1 MGAGIPKDIPRH
13 LKALCQHQGADLN
26 IQISEGTAVSP
37 FIPPAWTVGLPPLR
51 RPGFLAIISSD
62 VLAAS
67 LARVDGV
74 DGFIVEAPTAG
85 GHNAPPRDKGAEP
98 DGTPIYGPRDVPNLE
113 RLRKLGKPFWLAGGC
128 ASIERLAASQAEG
141 AVGVQVGTAFAF
153 CAESG
158 MDPTIRRAAV
168 KAVLAGTARIV
179 TSGTASPTGFP
190 FKVVEGPGV
199 PVVGPR
205 KRVTCSL
212 GYLRSAYRKPDGAV
226 GWRCPSEPE
235 AQWIAKGGEPAATAG
250 RTCVCH
256 GLLSTIGHAH
266 VHADGSFEGPLL
278 TAGDALLELGD
289 LFPADGS
296 DYTAADVL
304 ERVLGR

>member
-1 MGAGIPKDIPRH
+1 
-13 LKALCQHQGADLN
+13 
-26 IQISEGTAVSP
+26 
-37 FIPPAWTVGLPPLR
+37 
-51 RPGFLAIISSD
+51 
-62 VLAAS
+62 
-67 LARVDGV
+67 
-74 DGFIVEAPTAG
+74 
-85 GHNAPPRDKGAEP
+85 
-98 DGTPIYGPRDVPNLE
+98 
-113 RLRKLGKPFWLAGGC
+113 
-128 ASIERLAASQAEG
+128 
-141 AVGVQVGTAFAF
+141 
-153 CAESG
+153 
-158 MDPTIRRAAV
+158 
-168 KAVLAGTARIV
+168 
-179 TSGTASPTGFP
+179 
-190 FKVVEGPGV
+190 
-199 PVVGPR
+199 
-205 KRVTCSL
+205 
-212 GYLRSAYRKPDGAV
+212 V